1 MLKRENDEAPAREV
15 SLWLEKHGIL
25 ERYKNLRSH
34 NKVVL
39 RNLVCIPTRLTTH
52 TERVNLYK
60 ELYLQDKDMPGRDK
74 YLDNLVPPDEEL
86 KKLFTPVAPSE
97 SLPHLYMF

>member
-39 RNLVCIPTRLTTH
+39 RNLVCIPTRLTSH

-74 YLDNLVPPDEEL
+74 YLENLVPLDEEL

-97 SLPHLYMF
+97 TLSYWQKF